1 MSIIYIT
8 KEPRTSMIW
17 TMSRI
22 LIAFRTGVHFRSSS
36 IGSSGISA
44 LFLQGS
50 KKVLDVSKAEGTR
63 ISLWLLS
70 MNFRALFAGTTPGCI
85 RVKSIS

>member
-1 MSIIYIT
+1 
-8 KEPRTSMIW
+8 MIW

-36 IGSSGISA
+36 ICSSGISA

-70 MNFRALFAGTTPGCI
+70 MNLRAWRDSERYWFSNFI
-85 RVKSIS
+85 QNR

>member
-1 MSIIYIT
+1 
-8 KEPRTSMIW
+8 MIW
-17 TMSRI
+17 TMRRI

-70 MNFRALFAGTTPGCI
+70 ISYWVQFHRSIQNISSEEEREVDCTNFF
-85 RVKSIS
+85 

>member
-1 MSIIYIT
+1 
-8 KEPRTSMIW
+8 MIW
-17 TMSRI
+17 RMSRI

-50 KKVLDVSKAEGTR
+50 KKVLDVSNAEGTR
-63 ISLWLLS
+63 ISWWLLS
-70 MNFRALFAGTTPGCI
+70 MNLGARRERYWFWEGVQNVLKAI
-85 RVKSIS
+85 